1 MLMRCLDAVL
11 PQRREAVTER
21 LGLLGE
27 QPSGKALRRRHMGAL
42 ALYDRRGEPE
52 RQCASGW
59 CGPVSRDSTCRS
71 W

>member
-52 RQCASGW
+52 RHTLMSFGHT
-59 CGPVSRDSTCRS
+59 PSTS
-71 W
+71 SIW